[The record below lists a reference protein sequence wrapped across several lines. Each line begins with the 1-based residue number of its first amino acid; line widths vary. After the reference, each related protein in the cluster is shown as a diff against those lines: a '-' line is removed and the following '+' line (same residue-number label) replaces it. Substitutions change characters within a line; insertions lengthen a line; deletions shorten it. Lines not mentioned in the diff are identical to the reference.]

1 MPFRL
6 GARGA
11 HLGKVVTP
19 DGTPVGTASVTGR
32 TCLPESTSEGHQ
44 ALHPHDDGAL
54 SAVKFPLSGK
64 ELVLQLGDRC

>member
-6 GARGA
+6 GVGGA

-19 DGTPVGTASVTGR
+19 DGTPVGTANVTGR
-32 TCLPESTSEGHQ
+32 TCLPERTSEGHR